1 MIALADCN
9 NFYASCERVFNPGLK
24 NKPIVVLSNNDGC
37 IIARSNEA
45 KSLGIK
51 MGEPVFKARDV
62 IKKNNVYVFSTN
74 FALYGDMS
82 SRVMSLLDDM
92 SPEIEIYSIDEAFMN
107 FEGIKDQLGI
117 ASHIRRTI
125 KKSTGIPI
133 SIGIAK
139 TKTLA
144 KVANYIAK
152 RRTKRDVC
160 LLTGQDNILKTLK
173 CLPISK
179 IWGIGSKYSRILNSY
194 NIKTAYDFIQLNEE
208 WVLKKMTIMGLRIQ
222 NELKG
227 KPCFSIE
234 KSPSYKKNI
243 CTSRSFDGTVEEL
256 QLIQEAIT
264 THAVRCAE
272 KLRAEKSCARYV
284 SVVLKTNPFD
294 TLGEYY
300 SGYRS
305 IALSIPTND
314 TLKIV
319 RSANIILKSI
329 YRKGLTYKKTGV
341 IVGDIIPEDQVQLNL
356 FDTEKDHISRKNLY
370 GALDRVNQKM
380 GRDKIQILGQGIK
393 KRWGVKRQR
402 VSPCYTTQWDQLL
415 KVHC

>member
-51 MGEPVFKARDV
+51 MGEPVFKVRHV

-82 SRVMSLLDDM
+82 SRVMSLLNDM
-92 SPEIEIYSIDEAFMN
+92 SPEIEIYSIDEAFIN
-107 FEGIKDQLGI
+107 FDGIKDQLKI

-152 RRTKRDVC
+152 RHMKRDIC
-160 LLTGQDNILKTLK
+160 LLIGQNNILKTLK
-173 CLPISK
+173 CLPVSK

-234 KSPSYKKNI
+234 NNPSYKKNI
-243 CTSRSFDGTVEEL
+243 CTSRSFDGTVERL

-294 TLGEYY
+294 TLREYY

-305 IALSIPTND
+305 MALSIPTND
-314 TLKIV
+314 TLEII

-329 YRKGLTYKKTGV
+329 YRKGLTYKKAGV

>member
-9 NFYASCERVFNPGLK
+9 NFFASCERVFSPGLK

-37 IIARSNEA
+37 VIARSNEA
-45 KSLGIK
+45 KALGIK
-51 MGEPVFKARDV
+51 MGEPVFKARN
-62 IKKNNVYVFSTN
+62 IIEKNNVYVFSTN

-82 SRVMSLLDDM
+82 SRVMSLLNHM

-107 FEGIKDQLGI
+107 FDGIKDHLKL
-117 ASHIRRTI
+117 ASKMRRTI
-125 KKSTGIPI
+125 KKHTGIPI

-144 KVANYIAK
+144 KIANHVAKKY
-152 RRTKRDVC
+152 TKEGVYV
-160 LLTGQDNILKTLK
+160 LTGSDKILKILEY
-173 CLPISK
+173 LPVSK
-179 IWGIGSKYSRILNSY
+179 IWGIGSRYSRMLNSEG
-194 NIKTAYDFIQLNEE
+194 IKTAYDFTQLNEE
-208 WVLKKMTIMGLRIQ
+208 WVLKKMTIMGLRLQ
-222 NELKG
+222 NELKE
-227 KPCFSIE
+227 KSCFSIDTY
-234 KSPSYKKNI
+234 PPRKKNI
-243 CTSRSFDGTVEEL
+243 CTSRSFGVPVREL
-256 QLIQEAIT
+256 RLIQEAIT

-305 IALSIPTND
+305 MALSIPTND
-314 TLKIV
+314 TLEII

-329 YRKGLTYKKTGV
+329 YKKGLTYKKAGV

>member
-24 NKPIVVLSNNDGC
+24 DKPIVVLSNNDGC

-51 MGEPVFKARDV
+51 MGEPVFKVRHV

-82 SRVMSLLDDM
+82 SRVMSLLNDM
-92 SPEIEIYSIDEAFMN
+92 SPEIEIYSIDEAFIN
-107 FEGIKDQLGI
+107 FDGIKDQLEI

-222 NELKG
+222 NELKE

-234 KSPSYKKNI
+234 TNPSYKKNI
-243 CTSRSFDGTVEEL
+243 CTSRSFDGTVEGL

-305 IALSIPTND
+305 MALSIPTND
-314 TLKIV
+314 TLEIIH
-319 RSANIILKSI
+319 SANIILKSI
-329 YRKGLTYKKTGV
+329 YRKGLTYKKAGV

>member
-51 MGEPVFKARDV
+51 MGEPVFKVRHI

-107 FEGIKDQLGI
+107 FKGIKDQLGI

-152 RRTKRDVC
+152 RHMKRDVC
-160 LLTGQDNILKTLK
+160 LLIGQNNILKTLK
-173 CLPISK
+173 CLPVSK

-208 WVLKKMTIMGLRIQ
+208 WVLKKMTII
-222 NELKG
+222 
-227 KPCFSIE
+227 
-234 KSPSYKKNI
+234 
-243 CTSRSFDGTVEEL
+243 
-256 QLIQEAIT
+256 
-264 THAVRCAE
+264 
-272 KLRAEKSCARYV
+272 
-284 SVVLKTNPFD
+284 
-294 TLGEYY
+294 
-300 SGYRS
+300 
-305 IALSIPTND
+305 
-314 TLKIV
+314 
-319 RSANIILKSI
+319 
-329 YRKGLTYKKTGV
+329 
-341 IVGDIIPEDQVQLNL
+341 
-356 FDTEKDHISRKNLY
+356 
-370 GALDRVNQKM
+370 
-380 GRDKIQILGQGIK
+380 
-393 KRWGVKRQR
+393 
-402 VSPCYTTQWDQLL
+402 
-415 KVHC
+415 